1 MGEEETLRMN
11 RTICPGGSKGE
22 EKGRESRRM
31 ERAEQYATS
40 WTPEGRRK
48 VEEREEGTG
57 NERQGKKGQGGRKEA
72 KGKGGRERT
81 ERNRRPKSE
90 LSNMP
95 KLTPKKGR
103 RRRKKREEKR
113 EKRVKED
120 KGEGKETGKP
130 ISKGGKEDMR
140 GYEREKREI
149 PKSELNNMPKLTRRE

>member
-22 EKGRESRRM
+22 ERRRENRGM

-57 NERQGKKGQGGRKEA
+57 NERQGKKGQGGREEA
-72 KGKGGRERT
+72 KGKGGRERA

-90 LSNMP
+90 LNNMP

-103 RRRKKREEKR
+103 RRREERGDKR
-113 EKRVKED
+113 EKRVKEER
-120 KGEGKETGKP
+120 GEGKERSKP

-140 GYEREKREI
+140 KRRGR
-149 PKSELNNMPKLTRRE
+149 SLRAS